1 MSRQIFVDKQYA
13 AKAQAKADFVPEAA
27 KVAKNRCR

>member
-13 AKAQAKADFVPEAA
+13 AKAQAKADFLGTREFT
-27 KVAKNRCR
+27 RHF